1 MVGIVKIYT
10 TKGANMTAT
19 YYTILPAEI
28 RLDKRLSAFEKILY
42 SDILALANKKGY
54 CYATNQYFAKTYQ
67 MSISSISNAISKLV
81 ELDFIKRIYEY
92 KDNTKMIERRKLYVQ
107 INHNTSI
114 KNLPYPQVENTKQ
127 GIGENCK
134 DNNININNINDNM
147 DHTTKVSMENSSRPP
162 RKSDYLQAMLDR
174 I

>member
-1 MVGIVKIYT
+1 
-10 TKGANMTAT
+10 MTAA

-67 MSISSISNAISKLV
+67 MSISSISHAISKLV
-81 ELDFIKRIYEY
+81 EFDFIKRIYEY

-107 INHNTSI
+107 INHNTFI
-114 KNLPYPQVENTKQ
+114 KNLPYSLAENTKQ
-127 GIGENCK
+127 GIGENCE
-134 DNNININNINDNM
+134 DNNINMNNIKNNI

-162 RKSDYLQAMLDR
+162 KKYDYLQAMLDR

>member
-1 MVGIVKIYT
+1 
-10 TKGANMTAT
+10 MTAA

-67 MSISSISNAISKLV
+67 MSISSISHVISKLV

-107 INHNTSI
+107 INHNTFI
-114 KNLPYPQVENTKQ
+114 KNLPYPLAENTKQ

-134 DNNININNINDNM
+134 DNNINININNIKNNI
-147 DHTTKVSMENSSRPP
+147 DHTTKVSMENSSRHP
-162 RKSDYLQAMLDR
+162 KKYDYLQAMLDR